1 MAPAWPLFA
10 PGAPDLTAAPAGPGR
25 GQEPNAPKVPVADR
39 ATRVVASA
47 TRGEWGGALALLTL
61 LELTWIRP
69 TMAASRAAGVTPLIE
84 HLIFAAFVDLML
96 WTLLTPVIF
105 SALDHLPVTPS
116 AAPSGSRH
124 ALRGELRRMLNIAGW
139 IAVTAGAAGGQA
151 WLVHNLWSAAS
162 QWSEPAQR
170 TLTSPLLGLP
180 YLIETNLQ
188 PALLLVLYYA
198 ILFRRHRTKRDEER
212 AARLERS
219 LFEARLHVISRQ
231 LEPHFLFNTLNAIAG
246 LTSEQPAV
254 AEAMLVRLSELLR
267 IAFDSSVGETVSL
280 QTELERLDM
289 YTDLYCMRFGDR
301 LTVRRV
307 VEATTLS
314 AAVPTF
320 LLQPLVENA
329 IAHGFAARRGTGAID
344 ISARRVGARIEL
356 IVQDDGT
363 GFTPGGPRREGVGL
377 GSTRARLEAMFP
389 ATHSIELQ
397 SSPDV
402 GTRVTIT
409 FPAARVGETEPGA
422 ESPAVLA
429 MRRV

>member
-1 MAPAWPLFA
+1 
-10 PGAPDLTAAPAGPGR
+10 
-25 GQEPNAPKVPVADR
+25 
-39 ATRVVASA
+39 
-47 TRGEWGGALALLTL
+47 
-61 LELTWIRP
+61 
-69 TMAASRAAGVTPLIE
+69 
-84 HLIFAAFVDLML
+84 
-96 WTLLTPVIF
+96 
-105 SALDHLPVTPS
+105 
-116 AAPSGSRH
+116 
-124 ALRGELRRMLNIAGW
+124 
-139 IAVTAGAAGGQA
+139 VTAGAAGGQA

-162 QWSEPAQR
+162 QWSEAAQR

-198 ILFRRHRTKRDEER
+198 ILLRRHRTKRDEER
-212 AARLERS
+212 ATRLERS

-307 VEATTLS
+307 VEAATLN

-344 ISARRVGARIEL
+344 ISARRVGARVEL

-363 GFTPGGPRREGVGL
+363 GFAPDGQMREGVGL

-389 ATHSIELQ
+389 GTHSIALQ

-402 GTRVTIT
+402 GTKVTIT
-409 FPAARVGETEPGA
+409 FPATRVGETEPAA
-422 ESPAVLA
+422 EPPAVVA
-429 MRRV
+429 MPGAGIW

>member
-1 MAPAWPLFA
+1 
-10 PGAPDLTAAPAGPGR
+10 
-25 GQEPNAPKVPVADR
+25 
-39 ATRVVASA
+39 
-47 TRGEWGGALALLTL
+47 
-61 LELTWIRP
+61 
-69 TMAASRAAGVTPLIE
+69 
-84 HLIFAAFVDLML
+84 ML

-124 ALRGELRRMLNIAGW
+124 ALRGELRRMVNIAGW

-344 ISARRVGARIEL
+344 ISARRVGARIRAHRAGRWNG
-356 IVQDDGT
+356 IH
-363 GFTPGGPRREGVGL
+363 PG
-377 GSTRARLEAMFP
+377 RAEARGG
-389 ATHSIELQ
+389 
-397 SSPDV
+397 
-402 GTRVTIT
+402 GTRLHAGPTRGDVPSHA
-409 FPAARVGETEPGA
+409 FNRV
-422 ESPAVLA
+422 AVLA
-429 MRRV
+429 GRGDESHDHIPRRTGGRDRAWRGIARCARHAPRLADIWCRRARWARRSRSHRAPQMSAGVAWSAGYRRTRRHRKAVRCGWWWSMTSQSPVVG